1 MYIAFD
7 TFHPLRI
14 SMHLVQHQ
22 SSIVSV
28 GVDSNV
34 KFSFSFL
41 KLNPHYL
48 VLKALMAIVFIKWK
62 CSTMAI
68 GSLTITA
75 QMELTLFYASFV
87 LLIQQFKS

>member
-22 SSIVSV
+22 SSIVFV

-41 KLNPHYL
+41 KLNPYYL
-48 VLKALMAIVFIKWK
+48 VKKTLMAIVFIKVEMFDHGHWFINNYCPNGINTILRK
-62 CSTMAI
+62 LCTSNSTI
-68 GSLTITA
+68 
-75 QMELTLFYASFV
+75 
-87 LLIQQFKS
+87 